1 MELNEHSFLEELL
14 AFRRDSSWETIL
26 PEINEF
32 LSSSTSWSSFDYFN
46 NQIPSPFF
54 LNSSSSQEFSP
65 PFEPNLNNY
74 HNSITCFNEGYYPL
88 GIDANHELL
97 SAPQVTTDSSYNTLG
112 DTPPFPVQEDSN
124 PWSMFEQEELSIL
137 GDEIHNLET
146 QAAACKVEQTQS
158 SSSPEAAQVF
168 NMGMRVE
175 RNSRASKKLQGQPS
189 KNLMAERRRRKRLND
204 RLSMLRSIVPKIS
217 KMDRTSILGDTIDYM
232 KELLDKINNL
242 QHETEEEGSDQ
253 LNVMRLFK
261 DKKPNEM
268 LVRNSPK
275 FDVQR
280 RNVDTRIEIC
290 CAGKPGLLLSTVTTL
305 EALGL
310 EIQQCVI
317 SCFNDFAMQASCSE
331 GLDQGTLVT
340 SEDMKQALFRNAGYG
355 GRCL

>member
-14 AFRRDSSWETIL
+14 ALRRDSSWETIP
-26 PEINEF
+26 PEMNEF
-32 LSSSTSWSSFDYFN
+32 LSSSTWSSLDYFD
-46 NQIPSPFF
+46 NQNPPPFF
-54 LNSSSSQEFSP
+54 PQSSSGQELSP

-74 HNSITCFNEGYYPL
+74 HNNTTFNEVYYPL
-88 GIDANHELL
+88 GFGTDELL

-112 DTPPFPVQEDSN
+112 DTPPFPVQEDNN
-124 PWSMFEQEELSIL
+124 PWSMLEEEELSLL

-146 QAAACKVEQTQS
+146 QAAACKVEPTQS
-158 SSSPEAAQVF
+158 SSSPEAAPVF
-168 NMGMRVE
+168 NMGMCVE
-175 RNSRASKKLQGQPS
+175 RNSRTSKKLQGQPS

-232 KELLDKINNL
+232 KELLDRINNL
-242 QHETEEEGSDQ
+242 QHEIEESGSDQ

-261 DKKPNEM
+261 DMKPNEM

-331 GLDQGTLVT
+331 GLDQRTLVT